1 MPATQ
6 LVSALL
12 VAAVTATPPA
22 NSTGSLDETARLLA
36 GKGVAADS
44 PLAVWAQGSGY
55 TDYAAQV
62 TTGWTRFAQPNLG
75 ELQRWWQKHV
85 GARASLVFYPFSGPD
100 IANAL
105 ALFPDADTYVLFGL
119 EPIGALPTPRA
130 MSPEA
135 LTAGL
140 NGVRLSLDTIFEANF
155 FVTRGMQRK
164 VGQTPLNGIAALLML
179 FLSLSDC
186 TVTGAKRIAIG
197 PDATL
202 LAGTAEDEAITWQ
215 SPPRARVPGLELTFT
230 RAGGKPQA
238 VRYFMLN
245 VDDAALTKSSPNFL
259 PWVKSL
265 GPLATVIKSASYLMH
280 HDSSREPAP
289 SFDQLRALLL
299 AQSQLLV
306 QDDSGVPLKYFS
318 RERWKLAFH
327 GAYDAP
333 ISMFSN
339 RLQKDLKLEL
349 SMNSTGRLPFS
360 YGYNRKRGEANLMTA
375 ERIQERSR

>member
-1 MPATQ
+1 VPATQ
-6 LVSALL
+6 LLSALV
-12 VAAVTATPPA
+12 VALTLTATPA
-22 NSTGSLDETARLLA
+22 NQTSSLDETARFLA

-44 PLAVWAQGSGY
+44 PLAAWAQGRAY
-55 TDYAAQV
+55 TDYSSQV
-62 TTGWTRFAQPNLG
+62 TSSWARFAQPNLA
-75 ELQRWWQKHV
+75 ELQHWSKQQL
-85 GARASLVFYPFSGPD
+85 GASAPLVFYPFSGPD

-119 EPIGALPTPRA
+119 EPIGALPTPRT

-140 NGVRLSLDTIFEANF
+140 SSVHLSLDTIFEANF

-164 VGQTPLNGIAALLML
+164 VGQTALNGIAGLLML

-186 TVTGAKRIAIG
+186 TITGARRIAIG

-202 LAGTAEDEAITWQ
+202 QAGTADDEPLTWQ
-215 SPPRARVPGLELTFT
+215 NPVHSRVPGVELTFT
-230 RAGGKPQA
+230 RAGGKPQT

-245 VDDAALTKSSPNFL
+245 VDDAALTKSAPNFL
-259 PWVKSL
+259 PWVKRL
-265 GPLATVIKSASYLMH
+265 GPLATMLKSASYLLH
-280 HDSSREPAP
+280 QDSAREPAP
-289 SFDQLRALLL
+289 SFDQLRTLLL
-299 AQSQLLV
+299 AQSQVLV

-327 GAYDAP
+327 GAYEAP
-333 ISMFSN
+333 IPMFSN

-349 SMNSTGRLPFS
+349 SLNSTGRLPFS

-375 ERIQERSR
+375 VRIQERSR

>member
-1 MPATQ
+1 MQ
-6 LVSALL
+6 LLSALL
-12 VAAVTATPPA
+12 LSAVATSTP
-22 NSTGSLDETARLLA
+22 DETARFLA

-44 PLAVWAQGSGY
+44 PLSAWAQGSAY

-62 TTGWTRFAQPNLG
+62 TTGWNRFAQPNLS
-75 ELQRWWQKHV
+75 ELQRWWKKQV
-85 GARASLVFYPFSGPD
+85 GANANLVFYPFSGPD
-100 IANAL
+100 LANAL
-105 ALFPDADTYVLFGL
+105 ALFPDAETYVLFGL
-119 EPIGALPTPRA
+119 EPIGAIPEARA

-140 NGVRLSLDTIFEANF
+140 NGVRLSLDTLFEANF

-164 VGQTPLNGIAALLML
+164 VGQTPLNGVAGLLML

-186 TVTGAKRIAIG
+186 TVTQARRIAIG
-197 PDATL
+197 PEATL
-202 LAGTAEDEAITWQ
+202 QAGTADDETSTWQ
-215 SPPRARVPGLELTFT
+215 NPRPSRVPGVEFTFT
-230 RAGGKPQA
+230 RAGGKPQT

-245 VDDAALTKSSPNFL
+245 VDDAALTKSAPNFL
-259 PWVKSL
+259 PWVKRL
-265 GPLATVIKSASYLMH
+265 GPLATIIKSASYLLH
-280 HDSSREPAP
+280 QDSSKEPPP
-289 SFDQLRALLL
+289 SFDQLRTVLL

-318 RERWKLAFH
+318 REHWKLTFH
-327 GAYDAP
+327 GAYEAP
-333 ISMFSN
+333 IPMFSN

-375 ERIQERSR
+375 VRIQERSR